1 MDLVA
6 HDLGLPG
13 ARRHARRIVQKNDRR
28 DIEMRTFHRSRTA
41 PVFIAAFLAAALVTP
56 LTVNAD
62 EPLLAAAPAAASWDE
77 SSGYGSVEAS
87 RAEVSAMWSGDL
99 ISDQHQA
106 LAFAAAATL
115 WDAMSGYGAVEATR
129 AANALPAAPSAFT
142 SQVPSDVRRA
152 PERALEHAMN
162 PLVAAAMAW
171 DATSGYGAVEA
182 SRADR

>member
-1 MDLVA
+1 
-6 HDLGLPG
+6 
-13 ARRHARRIVQKNDRR
+13 
-28 DIEMRTFHRSRTA
+28 MRTLHRFRTA
-41 PVFIAAFLAAALVTP
+41 SVVIAAFLAFALFTP

-62 EPLLAAAPAAASWDE
+62 EPVLAAAPAAASWDE
-77 SSGYGSVEAS
+77 TSGYGSVEAS
-87 RAEVSAMWSGDL
+87 RADVSALWSSEL
-99 ISDQHQA
+99 IHDQEQT

-142 SQVPSDVRRA
+142 SQVSSDVRWA
-152 PERALEHAMN
+152 PDRALEHAMN

-171 DATSGYGAVEA
+171 DASSGYGAVEA